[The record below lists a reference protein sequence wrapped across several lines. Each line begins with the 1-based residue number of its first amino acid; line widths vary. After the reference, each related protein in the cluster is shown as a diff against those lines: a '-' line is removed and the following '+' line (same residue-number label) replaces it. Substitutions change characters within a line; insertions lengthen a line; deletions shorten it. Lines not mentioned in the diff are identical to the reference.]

1 MVNVTI
7 FHHNFFQK
15 EKTAIMMSLNH
26 ASYAL
31 SYFIF
36 TMTVE
41 GRCVHCP
48 FYTNEKGRQRDY
60 YETPSRSHRY
70 KLLVCFSKPQ
80 AVRLLSPCC
89 LYYKARSCKVV
100 GQDNEEE
107 AAWGMRL
114 IMRPWAG
121 VVPAN
126 LGSRTLQSGGYPAT
140 SFLTTRKPGPK
151 EKHCGPLQPS

>member
-107 AAWGMRL
+107 AAWGHEADNEAVGR
-114 IMRPWAG
+114 R
-121 VVPAN
+121 
-126 LGSRTLQSGGYPAT
+126 RTS
-140 SFLTTRKPGPK
+140 KPGFQDATV
-151 EKHCGPLQPS
+151 GWVTQPPAS